1 MPNPAATK
9 ASFSQRHPIL
19 FGLMLLAAAMALFG
33 GAMAAFHLLPAD
45 KFAGARLGVV
55 RVEGLIVGS
64 EELVGWIGEL
74 ERDDSIKGVLL
85 RIDSPGGVVAPS
97 QEVYS
102 AVLRLAERKPVIASM
117 GAVAASGGY
126 YVAAAAREIVANPS
140 TLTGSI
146 GVRMELLNIRA
157 LAEKVGLSQTLITSG
172 EMKGAGTPFREMS
185 PREREY
191 LTAVVMDMHDQF
203 VNDIAQAR
211 GMEREQV
218 AALAD
223 GRAFTGRQ
231 AHGLGLVDHLGGME
245 DAMDLLR
252 ERCGLT
258 GETPVLEGPI
268 EEKSLL
274 LRVLS
279 AAIIEP
285 ASEAVS
291 EMASAISAPRWVF
304 LF

>member
-19 FGLMLLAAAMALFG
+19 FGFMLLAAAMALFG
-33 GAMAAFHLLPAD
+33 GAMAAFHLLPAGE
-45 KFAGARLGVV
+45 FAGARLGVV

-64 EELVGWIGEL
+64 EDLVGWIGEL
-74 ERDDSIKGVLL
+74 ERDDSVKGVLL

-97 QEVYS
+97 QEVYA
-102 AVLRLAERKPVIASM
+102 AVRRLAERKPVIASM

-126 YVAAAAREIVANPS
+126 YVAAAAQEIVANPS

-231 AHGLGLVDHLGGME
+231 AQGLGLVDHLGGME
-245 DAMDLLR
+245 EAMDLLR
-252 ERCGLT
+252 ERCGLI
-258 GETPVLEGPI
+258 GETPVLEGPV

-285 ASEAVS
+285 ASEAVT
-291 EMASAISAPRWVF
+291 EMTSAISAPRWVF